1 MNLIRGH
8 YSYKEKNYKFS
19 TTFQRKKWELI
30 IFFPSLNKHLSTY
43 YIPSSMLS
51 VEDTIMSQNRHPC
64 PHRPYS
70 LVRDHINYICDKG
83 CSGGYESK
91 GKGTDLPDQVD

>member
-1 MNLIRGH
+1 
-8 YSYKEKNYKFS
+8 
-19 TTFQRKKWELI
+19 
-30 IFFPSLNKHLSTY
+30 
-43 YIPSSMLS
+43 MLS